1 MISLD
6 GGYAHTV
13 RALRTS
19 LLAAPEVDVGEWHS
33 QKVEGIPQLVT
44 RELRDVTLSFPLPS
58 LATEEMNTETALQ
71 QLIEP
76 NLPWAEEHFLERV
89 GGVPL
94 NPPPS
99 AANWPYAQGGHEAH
113 TNEAGEFSHTY
124 PERMWPKQAGQ
135 FVCEIDLEDGEELTA
150 DSGPHYAACP
160 AYGIR
165 FGYGDLDDVVK
176 LLTKSL
182 YTRQAYLPIW
192 FPEDTGARRGQ
203 RVPCSLGYHFLFRD
217 GKLNVTYMIRSC
229 DFVRHFRDD
238 VYMTARLC
246 QWVAEQLPGGEWL
259 DETPPTIDIGD
270 LTMHTMSMHIF
281 QGDVAKLE
289 REITQ

>member
-13 RALRTS
+13 RALRTR

-71 QLIEP
+71 HLIEP

-89 GGVPL
+89 GGIPL

-99 AANWPYAQGGHEAH
+99 AANWPYAQAGHAAH
-113 TNEAGEFSHTY
+113 TDEEEKFSHTY
-124 PERMWPKQAGQ
+124 PERMWPKFANRER
-135 FVCEIDLEDGEELTA
+135 CGE
-150 DSGPHYAACP
+150 SGDWLAPGPIH
-160 AYGIR
+160 GIR
-165 FGYGDLDDVVK
+165 FHYGDLADVVQ
-176 LLTKSL
+176 LLRRSP

-192 FPEDTGARRGQ
+192 FPEDTGAVHKE

-229 DFVRHFRDD
+229 DFVRHFADD
-238 VYMTARLC
+238 VYMAARLC
-246 QWVAEQLPGGEWL
+246 QWICEQLPGGGWL
-259 DETPPTIDIGD
+259 DEVPPIIDLGD

-281 QGDVAKLE
+281 QGDVVKLE

>member
-1 MISLD
+1 MIALD
-6 GGYAHTV
+6 GGFTHTV
-13 RALRTS
+13 RALRAG

-44 RELRDVTLSFPLPS
+44 REVRDVTLSFPLPTLMGDDASTCTELIQS
-58 LATEEMNTETALQ
+58 LIQ
-71 QLIEP
+71 P

-99 AANWPYAQGGHEAH
+99 AANWPFAQQGHAAH
-113 TNEAGEFSHTY
+113 TDAEEKFSHTY
-124 PERMWPKQAGQ
+124 PERMWPKRAGREGTQ
-135 FVCEIDLEDGEELTA
+135 RASDI
-150 DSGPHYAACP
+150 HR
-160 AYGIR
+160 GIR
-165 FGYGDLDDVVK
+165 FAYGDLDDVVQ
-176 LLTKSL
+176 LLRRSL

-192 FPEDTGARRGQ
+192 FPEDTGAVHKE

-238 VYMTARLC
+238 VYMAARLA
-246 QWVAEQLPGGEWL
+246 QWVCEQLPGGEWL
-259 DETPPTIDIGD
+259 DETPPTIDLGD

-289 REITQ
+289 REA

>member
-44 RELRDVTLSFPLPS
+44 RELRDVTLSFPLPALMGDEAS
-58 LATEEMNTETALQ
+58 TCTELIQ
-71 QLIEP
+71 SLIEP

-89 GGVPL
+89 DGAPL

-99 AANWPYAQGGHEAH
+99 AANWPFAQAGHEAH
-113 TNEAGEFSHTY
+113 TDENKQFSHTY
-124 PERMWPKQAGQ
+124 PERFWPKTAGD
-135 FVCEIDLEDGEELTA
+135 FWMPGERGEA
-150 DSGPHYAACP
+150 QKVP

-165 FGYGDLDDVVK
+165 FDYGNLDDVVQ
-176 LLTKSL
+176 LLRRSL
-182 YTRQAYLPIW
+182 YTRQAFLPVW
-192 FPEDTGARRGQ
+192 FPEDTGAVHKE

-238 VYMTARLC
+238 VYMAARLC